1 MSEPTQPPGRRP
13 TTRTLLAAGQAAGE
27 VAHDFDNALTTIVAH
42 ATMIHVETT
51 DDTLR
56 AHAGAILRAAR
67 AASDVVDRVRA
78 VLDKRPRTNRVL
90 VDLGEVIAEAA
101 PMLAARGAAR
111 RVTVDLAIGPRV
123 SVAGIPGEL
132 LQLVLNLGHNA
143 VDASPPDG
151 VVTISLTTVEGRA
164 RLSVC
169 DRGAGIPPELRERVF
184 EAFFTTKGRAGTGL
198 GLAICRTICEAH
210 GGTLT
215 LAPAV
220 GQGTEAIVE
229 LPLAA
234 GATPR
239 PRRST
244 SEELRD
250 VARSVRVLLVEDD
263 EHAREALSMLL
274 DASGLVVTAVATAE
288 AAITALLREL
298 PDVVVTDLDLGA
310 ERGEV
315 LIEQLSRLAPTTP
328 VIVCSGDATA
338 GSRLARHVGAVVP
351 KPVVPADLIRLV
363 RRLGVERRGL
373 DALRRGPR

>member
-1 MSEPTQPPGRRP
+1 MSEPTQPRERRP

-27 VAHDFDNALTTIVAH
+27 VAHDFDNALTAIVAH
-42 ATMIHVETT
+42 ATLIHVETN
-51 DDTLR
+51 DDALR
-56 AHAGAILRAAR
+56 AHAAAILRAAR

-78 VLDKRPRTNRVL
+78 VLDKRPRTNRVV
-90 VDLGEVIAEAA
+90 VDLRDVVAEAA
-101 PMLAARGAAR
+101 PMLAARGASR
-111 RVTVDLAIGPRV
+111 RVVVDLAVGPCPG
-123 SVAGIPGEL
+123 VAGIPGEL

-151 VVTISLTTVEGRA
+151 VVTVSLSADDGRA

-169 DRGAGIPPELRERVF
+169 DRGPGIPPELRDRVF

-210 GGTLT
+210 GGSLA
-215 LAPAV
+215 LAPAP
-220 GQGTEAIVE
+220 GGGTEAVVE

-274 DASGLVVTAVATAE
+274 DASGLAVTAVATAE
-288 AAITALLREL
+288 AAIAAMLREL

-310 ERGEV
+310 DRGEV

-338 GSRLARHVGAVVP
+338 HGRLARRVGAVLP
-351 KPVVPADLIRLV
+351 KPVAPAELIRLV
-363 RRLGVERRGL
+363 RRLGAERRGL
-373 DALRRGPR
+373 DALKRARR